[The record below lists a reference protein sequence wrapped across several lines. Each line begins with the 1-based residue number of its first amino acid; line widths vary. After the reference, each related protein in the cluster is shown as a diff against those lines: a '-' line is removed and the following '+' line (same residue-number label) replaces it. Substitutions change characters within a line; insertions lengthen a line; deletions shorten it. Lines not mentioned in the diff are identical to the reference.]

1 MAEPGRAAKL
11 SRLNSFRRECP
22 FATQSAI
29 EGLLANIKKHGV
41 PELSTRKN
49 MKEATRAHL
58 NQHKAYGELLNQV
71 PVVLHNGGTT
81 DVWLVNGLT
90 MLAAAYSQGGAW
102 AAMLERVHG
111 AHPSSPHSPWG
122 LSLYCDEVMPG
133 NSLAARQ
140 ERKSWVVYGSFV
152 ELKECLSS
160 EDAWLLLSVHRTST
174 VATIQSGI
182 GQIMTKVLSQFFC
195 NPICSPQNGV
205 LLQHESDPSRN
216 IRLYFGVSM
225 FLQDGG
231 AMKFCFNLKGDAGDK
246 FCSLCCNCRAYN
258 FEGMEEE
265 MLGSDVCSLKE
276 LQLAT
281 DAEVLKAFQTCKEKK
296 RTLSKSDFALWE
308 TATGIT
314 YNDYALFLN
323 EELLALGLLQP
334 VSQYCHDWMHAL
346 CSQGVMQVAI
356 FRLLDTLSA
365 WTRME
370 SYFKL
375 WQLPASMKKAGNL
388 HSLFTVK
395 RVASHREAEKF
406 KCTASE
412 CLGVCPILAYM
423 VSSVFLSEESH
434 MPMCNAFLAMVGV
447 LELLQAVPSGKVTPG
462 ILQQQVERA
471 LHLCRDADG
480 AGKFIRKHHW
490 MLHFSTALQRWNFLP
505 SCWALERK
513 HKVVARYATAATNLL
528 SYEKGILE
536 ETLSHDL
543 SCLHSTTSFLPG
555 VRLVQPHTP
564 SQKVHSF
571 VCSCLQADV
580 QKGAVL
586 TSLVAKL
593 QGGSSCQP
601 KDFVLVRS
609 NTAFPWEV
617 VQVHIHFQVND
628 IVYTV
633 VAGCPLVEYCANT
646 CSALVNVKD
655 DMQLLQT
662 ADILQP
668 VVSAST
674 QGGRRVLIPYQ
685 YRPSDGKKKFAK
697 G

>member
-1 MAEPGRAAKL
+1 
-11 SRLNSFRRECP
+11 
-22 FATQSAI
+22 
-29 EGLLANIKKHGV
+29 
-41 PELSTRKN
+41 
-49 MKEATRAHL
+49 
-58 NQHKAYGELLNQV
+58 
-71 PVVLHNGGTT
+71 
-81 DVWLVNGLT
+81 
-90 MLAAAYSQGGAW
+90 
-102 AAMLERVHG
+102 
-111 AHPSSPHSPWG
+111 
-122 LSLYCDEVMPG
+122 
-133 NSLAARQ
+133 
-140 ERKSWVVYGSFV
+140 
-152 ELKECLSS
+152 
-160 EDAWLLLSVHRTST
+160 
-174 VATIQSGI
+174 
-182 GQIMTKVLSQFFC
+182 
-195 NPICSPQNGV
+195 
-205 LLQHESDPSRN
+205 
-216 IRLYFGVSM
+216 
-225 FLQDGG
+225 
-231 AMKFCFNLKGDAGDK
+231 
-246 FCSLCCNCRAYN
+246 
-258 FEGMEEE
+258 

-281 DAEVLKAFQTCKEKK
+281 DAEVLQAFQTCKEKK

-323 EELLALGLLQP
+323 EELLALDLLQP

-365 WTRME
+365 WSRME

-375 WQLPASMKKAGNL
+375 WQLPAAMKKAGNL

-395 RVASHREAEKF
+395 RVASHREAQKF
-406 KCTASE
+406 KRTASE
-412 CLGVCPILAYM
+412 CLGVCRPILSYM

-434 MPMCNAFLAMVGV
+434 MPMCNAFLAMVSV
-447 LELLQAVPSGKVTPG
+447 LEFLHAVPSGKVTPH

-543 SCLHSTTSFLPG
+543 SCLHSTTNFLPG
-555 VRLVQPHTP
+555 MRLVQPHT
-564 SQKVHSF
+564 
-571 VCSCLQADV
+571 LQD
-580 QKGAVL
+580 
-586 TSLVAKL
+586 
-593 QGGSSCQP
+593 GSSCQP

-628 IVYTV
+628 IVYCGGWV
-633 VAGCPLVEYCANT
+633 PSGGVLYKYMLCFGEC
-646 CSALVNVKD
+646 
-655 DMQLLQT
+655 
-662 ADILQP
+662 
-668 VVSAST
+668 
-674 QGGRRVLIPYQ
+674 QG
-685 YRPSDGKKKFAK
+685 
-697 G
+697 